1 MGGAIYGM
9 IIVTFKGSG
18 AAVQKACGRSRALKR
33 VQELQ
38 AAFKVQCTQRVF
50 VLSHTESTEN
60 TENLIAMRIVR
71 IERIYGVTCGEKLN
85 KI

>member
-1 MGGAIYGM
+1 M
-9 IIVTFKGSG
+9 FKGSG

-38 AAFKVQCTQRVF
+38 AAFKGAHRIIIF
-50 VLSHTESTEN
+50 HTES

-71 IERIYGVTCGEKLN
+71 IERIFICPAEMVEMAE
-85 KI
+85 IMI